1 MNPKLDTPSRREFR
15 LLVNDLRDPRRL
27 VWLLVAAV
35 IFGGL
40 EWLIMHADRAQEH
53 INSLLILILL
63 IGPQFSSWTLSLL
76 HRPGRAEE
84 YLMLP
89 ATLREKLV
97 SRLLLTVVGLPLLW
111 TLWATLIGAIGVVAG
126 ISSTYFNPFEC
137 WSAWGLILYIAYST
151 GCLMSSVWYSSRNG
165 FKAVLQI
172 FSIVIL
178 LISAPIISILGLG
191 KFGLVPIS
199 LGFAMN
205 IVPYFSII
213 LHSDSPQIETFLF
226 SSISAL
232 SAFFVYLTY
241 LRMREIE
248 A

>member
-1 MNPKLDTPSRREFR
+1 MNPTLDTPSRREFR

-40 EWLIMHADRAQEH
+40 EWLIMHADRAQEQ

-126 ISSTYFNPFEC
+126 ISSTFFNPFEF
-137 WSAWGLILYIAYST
+137 WSAWGLGLYIALST
-151 GCLMSSVWYSSRNG
+151 SCLLGSVWYSSPWG
-165 FKAVLQI
+165 FKALLHSASVA
-172 FSIVIL
+172 IL
-178 LISAPIISILGLG
+178 LSTAPIISTLGLVYLE
-191 KFGLVPIS
+191 FIQFPLTFSVN
-199 LGFAMN
+199 FAF
-205 IVPYFSII
+205 FSIV
-213 LHSDSPQIETFLF
+213 LHSASLLIQSFIF
-226 SSISAL
+226 SAILAL
-232 SAFFVYLTY
+232 AAFFVYLTH